1 MIYTMDGQDWK
12 PVTLHHGK
20 QNQQQRP
27 SAVGGQSEKEEKKP
41 KNLTGESR
49 QAIALTRVT
58 KKWTQKELDQKG
70 QFPAGSCNAWEAGRI
85 CPTGPQINLL
95 QRILG
100 IKLARE

>member
-1 MIYTMDGQDWK
+1 MVYAMDGQDWK
-12 PVTLHHGK
+12 PVTLHHGSQK
-20 QNQQQRP
+20 QRP
-27 SAVGGQSEKEEKKP
+27 SAVGGKSEKDEKP
-41 KNLTGESR
+41 KNLTSESR

-70 QFPAGSCNAWEAGRI
+70 PFPPGSSNAWEAGRI